1 MDIENEVVLLGNW
14 RECEQFYFLFRNHFK
29 IKYLILKEG
38 YDKSLRNRNCLPEL
52 IKYGSTRAEEIILKY
67 YIILCTELDEWDRS
81 RWDYILYK
89 KSFYFEDDYMDS
101 LYYRLEYDKKKIDQN
116 RIREKNIWI
125 FGAGQSGSNFY
136 RQYKDTLDIKGFISN
151 WDEEKEFCGLPVVR
165 PDYIMDIED
174 IFIVICSDAQIEMAE
189 KLVNM
194 GYSSEKDFG
203 FPVEFRNKLF
213 VAMGNCQENII
224 RSVVSLN
231 RYFWNNYTVLYIE
244 DSVWMKSSYA
254 NRRREKIYGKLS
266 DAVLYRMAFVDNGS
280 EIGHERLI
288 EKEYQGAVKLK
299 YPFYFFNGQF
309 MQMDMPTVSDEAYI
323 NFEKYYRAIGGG
335 YRDKEIR
342 ELLES
347 GYSHDEIYEKISN
360 ENYWSYEEIV
370 DNFNKAVKRVK
381 VLDRKSSFNVADY
394 ILQNYK
400 TELIFYDTIHI
411 NWNLACYLADTVA
424 EKLGINV
431 SYDMKGM
438 EELRE
443 KWYTKTN
450 EYVYPCVAKA
460 LGMDFAKDL
469 VYESKKDGVYLS
481 DREYVEELI
490 NFISIVRDLT

>member
-1 MDIENEVVLLGNW
+1 MNG
-14 RECEQFYFLFRNHFK
+14 
-29 IKYLILKEG
+29 
-38 YDKSLRNRNCLPEL
+38 
-52 IKYGSTRAEEIILKY
+52 T
-67 YIILCTELDEWDRS
+67 
-81 RWDYILYK
+81 
-89 KSFYFEDDYMDS
+89 
-101 LYYRLEYDKKKIDQN
+101 
-116 RIREKNIWI
+116 
-125 FGAGQSGSNFY
+125 
-136 RQYKDTLDIKGFISN
+136 
-151 WDEEKEFCGLPVVR
+151 
-165 PDYIMDIED
+165 
-174 IFIVICSDAQIEMAE
+174 
-189 KLVNM
+189 
-194 GYSSEKDFG
+194 
-203 FPVEFRNKLF
+203 
-213 VAMGNCQENII
+213 
-224 RSVVSLN
+224 
-231 RYFWNNYTVLYIE
+231 
-244 DSVWMKSSYA
+244 VWMKSSYA